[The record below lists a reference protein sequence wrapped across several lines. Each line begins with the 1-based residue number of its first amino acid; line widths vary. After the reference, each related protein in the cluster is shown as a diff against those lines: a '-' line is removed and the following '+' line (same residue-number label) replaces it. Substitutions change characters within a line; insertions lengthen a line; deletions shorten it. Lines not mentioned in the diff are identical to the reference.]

1 MAQAGAL
8 FLLLKLL
15 SGKVRL
21 SGLSTTGSDGE
32 ESRRG
37 TNSGRRGKEGRAE
50 GDWLELKR
58 WGECAENRRTNK
70 RWEATV

>member
-37 TNSGRRGKEGRAE
+37 TNSKTVEEGARKAGQRGIG
-50 GDWLELKR
+50 LS
-58 WGECAENRRTNK
+58 
-70 RWEATV
+70 